1 MFVISNEFL
10 EPHIKTIK
18 KSVAHGNWWGVNKPV
33 LGWAFLLGCFA
44 HFSNHVILEPYRAI
58 SNMMV
63 VPIPLWSAVT
73 MATLPLRF
81 IIFSLAND
89 GDV

>member
-1 MFVISNEFL
+1 
-10 EPHIKTIK
+10 
-18 KSVAHGNWWGVNKPV
+18 
-33 LGWAFLLGCFA
+33 
-44 HFSNHVILEPYRAI
+44 
-58 SNMMV
+58 MMV